1 MKNPIPLY
9 SGVLNSIGCT
19 IDSQGL
25 ISQTIIGS
33 QPIPIDIDGRRLVL
47 PTPEVLQGLDNS
59 RMIAFH
65 PICENITMGNS
76 PVIEKFR
83 RMVQMCIAT
92 RLSSLAYDLLHA
104 IVGNEE
110 KVLTGSILGL
120 AEQIPDANKKT
131 LTALE
136 KVLQSM
142 NGEDRTP
149 IRIYLKRQ
157 AELNGEKYRREAAV
171 HFPFMDEFADT
182 KPNDYVYDVKMSKRD
197 KNTLRILF
205 NVLIPHIEKPNS
217 YSAGSNSTVAPSFDA
232 LLRVTHKL
240 CGEIGS
246 RAYQYRKNLNIVDYR
261 TDITWGDEEIN
272 LAEYAN
278 YIPNLDGNDGVIANN
293 QSQTGTTV
301 SVPTTPMLGYANTT
315 PAALGAANMNNGIAT
330 SQNPGVQQTP
340 AAAPT
345 QQPFRGLGS
354 APPPNATAPVSGI
367 NTATRV
373 AQAPVTNPSIYANPP
388 MQQQGMM
395 YPGMQMMPGMAPGM
409 APGMM
414 PGMQMPGM
422 MPGMGMPMPG
432 MVPGM
437 MPGMMPGMGMPGMM
451 PGMQMMP
458 GMGMPQQGLGQAPF
472 PAVGQQPMQQPV
484 QQMQQPMQQP
494 MQQMMYPG
502 MQMPGMMPGMQMQG
516 MQPMGMQQGQ
526 PGGGLFKRA

>member
-33 QPIPIDIDGRRLVL
+33 APIPIDIDGRRLVL

-59 RMIAFH
+59 KMIAFH

-92 RLSSLAYDLLHA
+92 RLSSLAFDLLNA

-120 AEQIPDANKKT
+120 AEQIPDASKKT

-136 KVLQSM
+136 KVLQSF

-171 HFPFMDEFADT
+171 HFPFMDEFADN

-205 NVLIPHIEKPNS
+205 NILIPHIEKPNA

-240 CGEIGS
+240 CSEIGS

-293 QSQTGTTV
+293 QTQTGTTV
-301 SVPTTPMLGYANTT
+301 SVPTAPALGYANTT
-315 PAALGAANMNNGIAT
+315 PAALGAMNMNAGIAT
-330 SQNPGVQQTP
+330 NQNPGVPQ
-340 AAAPT
+340 AAPSTPT

-354 APPPNATAPVSGI
+354 APPANAAAPLSGI
-367 NTATRV
+367 NSATRV

-388 MQQQGMM
+388 QVQQQGMV
-395 YPGMQMMPGMAPGM
+395 Y
-409 APGMM
+409 
-414 PGMQMPGM
+414 
-422 MPGMGMPMPG
+422 
-432 MVPGM
+432 PGM

-451 PGMQMMP
+451 PGM
-458 GMGMPQQGLGQAPF
+458 MPQQGIGQAPF
-472 PAVGQQPMQQPV
+472 PSVGQQQMQQPV
-484 QQMQQPMQQP
+484 QQMQQP

-502 MQMPGMMPGMQMQG
+502 MQMLPGMQMQG
-516 MQPMGMQQGQ
+516 MQPMGFQQPQ